1 MRSSFVIN
9 NYLTIFQ
16 ASLSLFTLEVR
27 HLAKNQYIAKILRT
41 SIAITIYN
49 REIHL
54 LIIILKIT
62 GAVSPAVAPKKKR
75 RRKNAAQPPFCNE
88 SLQKKI
94 IVSSH

>member
-62 GAVSPAVAPKKKR
+62 GAVSPAVDPEKKKTSSQ
-75 RRKNAAQPPFCNE
+75 KCCTAAI
-88 SLQKKI
+88 L
-94 IVSSH
+94 